1 MNFCLCILF
10 LGICRSLDCDAG
22 RTALVNRHLV
32 QDFYKPARDSA
43 CIYMKDKGGDF
54 VWFDGK
60 FVKWEDAKVPVF
72 MHALHYGTAVFE
84 GIRGYAAR
92 NNMYIF
98 RLQDHMERLHRSAG
112 VYSISLNHSVKE
124 LVHATVELLQKNKM
138 KDSCYIR
145 PLTFVG
151 LHGIDLYVT
160 KNSPTHTV
168 IIAFP
173 FAKYFNVEGIKACVS
188 SWRRINDSSTPPLA
202 KAAGNYLNSVLATQE
217 GKNNGYDESILLDMS
232 GNVSEASG
240 ENIFLVRGG
249 KIYTPYF
256 ADSALEGITRESAIK
271 IARDLGHEVSERPI
285 PRTEL
290 YMADEIF
297 LTGTAAE
304 IVAVT
309 SVDGHAVGGGEE
321 GPVTKGIREMYA
333 KIVSASSKDYL
344 DWLTPVW

>member
-1 MNFCLCILF
+1 
-10 LGICRSLDCDAG
+10 
-22 RTALVNRHLV
+22 
-32 QDFYKPARDSA
+32 
-43 CIYMKDKGGDF
+43 MKEKGGEF

-60 FVKWEDAKVPVF
+60 FVKWEDAKVPIF
-72 MHALHYGTAVFE
+72 THALHYGTAVFE

-92 NNMYIF
+92 NNLYVF
-98 RLQDHMERLHRSAG
+98 RLQEHMERLHRSAG
-112 VYSISLNHSVKE
+112 VYSITLPHSAKE
-124 LVHATVELLQKNKM
+124 LARATTELLQKNKM
-138 KDSCYIR
+138 KESCYIR

-151 LHGIDLYVT
+151 MHGIDLNVT

-168 IIAFP
+168 IITFP
-173 FAKYFNVEGIKACVS
+173 FAKYFKGEGIKACVS
-188 SWRRINDSSTPPLA
+188 SWRRIHDSATPPLA
-202 KAAGNYLNSVLATQE
+202 KAAGNYLNSILATQE
-217 GKNNGYDESILLDMS
+217 SKRNGYDESILLDMS

-240 ENIFLVRGG
+240 ENIFLVRRGR
-249 KIYTPYF
+249 IYTPYF

-271 IARDLGHEVSERPI
+271 IAKDIGYEVTERPI

-304 IVAVT
+304 IVPVT
-309 SVDGHAVGGGEE
+309 GVDGHTVGTGKE

-333 KIVSASSKDYL
+333 KVVSAGAKDYM